1 MTPTPPVIPEPVEFN
16 IPADFEPV
24 LPKLPEYPAVFDPNR
39 FGVAWSEGQMLE
51 FGKRCWFAGA
61 MDAKLAIAHRAPSA
75 KGAPSCDARELLA
88 EFDMMWDQ
96 LIEVATS
103 KETYFAD
110 MIVLGGRRK
119 LFKEKIAALAAM
131 AVSPSPDSANA
142 SSVDSSQALR
152 TGAAGA
158 PSETER

>member
-1 MTPTPPVIPEPVEFN
+1 VVRLEAEEHAMTEFDSLPIFAWAHNARPE
-16 IPADFEPV
+16 
-24 LPKLPEYPAVFDPNR
+24 
-39 FGVAWSEGQMLE
+39 
-51 FGKRCWFAGA
+51 
-61 MDAKLAIAHRAPSA
+61 IAHHAVKDLWLKVAPQQVENYTEPLVLLADVKKALAPSA

-88 EFDMMWDQ
+88 EFDSMWDH

-131 AVSPSPDSANA
+131 AVSPSPDSD
-142 SSVDSSQALR
+142 SSVDPTEAPL
-152 TGAAGA
+152 GAVRR
-158 PSETER
+158 PSSETER

>member
-1 MTPTPPVIPEPVEFN
+1 
-16 IPADFEPV
+16 
-24 LPKLPEYPAVFDPNR
+24 
-39 FGVAWSEGQMLE
+39 
-51 FGKRCWFAGA
+51 
-61 MDAKLAIAHRAPSA
+61 
-75 KGAPSCDARELLA
+75 
-88 EFDMMWDQ
+88 

-142 SSVDSSQALR
+142 SVDS
-152 TGAAGA
+152 TEA
-158 PSETER
+158 PLVAVQRPSSETER

>member
-1 MTPTPPVIPEPVEFN
+1 MTPTPPVIPEFDAAYE
-16 IPADFEPV
+16 
-24 LPKLPEYPAVFDPNR
+24 KLLNEAGAFD
-39 FGVAWSEGQMLE
+39 A
-51 FGKRCWFAGA
+51 WFAKDGGA
-61 MDAKLAIAHRAPSA
+61 LNRSAAFTGWIARATAALAPSA

-88 EFDMMWDQ
+88 EFDMMWDH

-131 AVSPSPDSANA
+131 AVSPDSANA
-142 SSVDSSQALR
+142 SSGHSV
-152 TGAAGA
+152 GASAQGVPPPLQSPNA
-158 PSETER
+158 KGD